1 MPRIRDEW
9 YIIVNPHAGS
19 GKTMSKWV
27 PAEKLLH
34 SLGVPFYTVFTNYKH
49 HAVELASTAAR
60 LGYRK
65 IAAVGGDGS
74 IHEVFNGILTWCS
87 YSGVDPGEFYVA
99 VVPIGSGNDWI
110 KAFNVPNDTE
120 DVVKLLAKGDFCKED
135 VVKVTPCDKVEH
147 YMANIGGLG
156 FDSHVCS
163 RVNAQ
168 KERGMRSASIYFK
181 SLIYTIFHLKPI
193 RVSVSREGDEIY
205 SGETMSI
212 AMGNGKYS
220 GGGMR
225 QCNLAV
231 PDDGLLDMIVVP
243 KMPLSRLLKEIP
255 RILNGST
262 SESEVVNYLRG
273 TSFEIS
279 PLDPSSSDM
288 IELDGEI
295 IGTLPARI
303 ELTGQKINVLCNT
316 KE

>member
-1 MPRIRDEW
+1 MPILRDEW

-34 SLGVPFYTVFTNYKH
+34 SIGVPFYTVYTNYKH
-49 HAVELASTAAR
+49 HAVELAATAAR

-74 IHEVFNGILTWCS
+74 LHEIFNGILRWCS
-87 YSGVDPGEFYVA
+87 YSGTDPEDFYVA
-99 VVPIGSGNDWI
+99 VFPIGSGNDWI
-110 KAFNVPNDTE
+110 KAFNIPNDTE
-120 DVVKLLAKGDFCKED
+120 DVVKILAKGDFCKED
-135 VVKVTPCDKVEH
+135 VVRVTPSDNQPH
-147 YMANIGGLG
+147 YMANVGGIG

-168 KERGMRSASIYFK
+168 KERGMRNASIYFK
-181 SLIYTIFHLKPI
+181 SLLYTIFHFKPI
-193 RVSVSREGDEIY
+193 RISVSREGNGVY
-205 SGETMSI
+205 SAETLSI

-225 QCNLAV
+225 QCNLAD
-231 PDDGLLDMIVVP
+231 PSDGLLDMMILP
-243 KMPLSRLLKEIP
+243 KIKMPVLLGELPRLLK
-255 RILNGST
+255 GTT
-262 SESEVVNYLRG
+262 SESSVVTYLRG
-273 TSFEIS
+273 TSFDIC
-279 PLDPSSSDM
+279 PLDSSSADI

-303 ELTGQKINVLCNT
+303 ELTGQKINVLCNR
-316 KE
+316 EQ